1 MRKIVN
7 IKEKY
12 AQFSDHWS
20 PRVVGEL
27 NGQQV
32 KLAKV
37 SGELVWHD
45 HATEDELFLVQRGTF
60 YLEFR
65 DGTTVELKE
74 GEFYIVPRGVE
85 HLPYTKNG
93 EEAWLLLLE
102 PATTKHTGN
111 VDHALTQ
118 RKAEFL

>member
-1 MRKIVN
+1 MPGIVN
-7 IKEKY
+7 LREKFEM
-12 AQFSDHWS
+12 FSDHWS
-20 PRVVGEL
+20 PKIVGQL

-45 HATEDELFLVQRGTF
+45 HAEEDELFLVQRGTF
-60 YLEFR
+60 YLDFR
-65 DGTTVELKE
+65 DGSTVQLSA

-85 HLPYTKNG
+85 HRPYTKRG

-102 PATTKHTGN
+102 PATTKHTGEVTN
-111 VDHALTQ
+111 EMTQ
-118 RKAEFL
+118 TEPEYL